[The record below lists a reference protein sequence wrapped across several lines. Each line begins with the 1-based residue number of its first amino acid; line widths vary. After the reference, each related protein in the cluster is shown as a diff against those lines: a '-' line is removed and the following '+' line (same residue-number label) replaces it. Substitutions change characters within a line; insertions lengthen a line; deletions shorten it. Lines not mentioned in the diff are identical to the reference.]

1 MNSPSSAPEENCE
14 RKARIRALNDQ
25 MRTTFSGGQLF
36 LTPGIRDFGEDGVM
50 DVLHAVKDFDDFSDA
65 NDPHGEH
72 DFGSFKHEGRTIYW
86 KIDYY
91 DKDLAYGSPD
101 PTDPAVTS
109 RVLTVL
115 LSSEY

>member
-1 MNSPSSAPEENCE
+1 MNTPCEAPEALDE
-14 RKARIRALNDQ
+14 RTARIRALNDQ
-25 MRTTFSGGQLF
+25 LRTTFSGGQLL
-36 LTPGIRDFGEDGVM
+36 LTPGIRELGEEGVIA
-50 DVLHAVKDFDDFSDA
+50 VLHTVKDFSDFSDA

-72 DFGSFKHEGRTIYW
+72 DFGSFDFQGQTIFW

-101 PTDPAVTS
+101 PADAAVTG

>member
-1 MNSPSSAPEENCE
+1 MNSPSAAPEEIDE
-14 RKARIRALNDQ
+14 RTGRIRALNDQ
-25 MRTTFSGGQLF
+25 LRTTFSGGQLF
-36 LTPGIRDFGEDGVM
+36 LTPGIRDLGEDGVM
-50 DVLHAVKDFDDFSDA
+50 AVLDVVKEFDDFSEA

-72 DFGSFKHEGRTIYW
+72 DFGSFKHEGQTIFW
-86 KIDYY
+86 KIDCY

>member
-1 MNSPSSAPEENCE
+1 MNTPSAAPEAHDE
-14 RKARIRALNDQ
+14 RTARIRALNDQ
-25 MRTTFSGGQLF
+25 LRTTFSGGQIL
-36 LTPGIRDFGEDGVM
+36 LTPGIRELGEEGVM
-50 DVLHAVKDFDDFSDA
+50 AVLHAVKDFDDFSFA
-65 NDPHGEH
+65 NDPYGER
-72 DFGSFKHEGRTIYW
+72 DFGSFDYQGQTIFW
-86 KIDYY
+86 KIDCY